1 MNVESLVLKGKQ
13 WINCNDLSSLI
24 TFWEDLQKTLL
35 NQIKDNESNEGNEY
49 PESFDWPT
57 VFQTLYLHACL
68 KGKSEIATWFQT
80 TVFSCLDPIQ
90 QIALRQSFAYGKHLL
105 ATAARRREGKA

>member
-1 MNVESLVLKGKQ
+1 MIQILNIFSNELQKMDVDAIVYKGKL
-13 WINCNDLSSLI
+13 WITGNDLPSL
-24 TFWEDLQKTLL
+24 TVFWKELMNERED
-35 NQIKDNESNEGNEY
+35 Y

-68 KGKSEIATWFQT
+68 KGKSDIAHWFQT
-80 TVFSCLDPIQ
+80 IVFPHLDPIQ

-105 ATAARRREGKA
+105 KTAAKKN

>member
-1 MNVESLVLKGKQ
+1 MDIDTILLKGKQ
-13 WINCNDLSSLI
+13 YIANGDFESLQVH
-24 TFWEDLQKTLL
+24 W
-35 NQIKDNESNEGNEY
+35 KDIQNTEY

-68 KGKSEIATWFQT
+68 KGQADIAMWFQT
-80 TVFSCLDPIQ
+80 KVFPVLDPIQ

-105 ATAARRREGKA
+105 KTAIERKTRV